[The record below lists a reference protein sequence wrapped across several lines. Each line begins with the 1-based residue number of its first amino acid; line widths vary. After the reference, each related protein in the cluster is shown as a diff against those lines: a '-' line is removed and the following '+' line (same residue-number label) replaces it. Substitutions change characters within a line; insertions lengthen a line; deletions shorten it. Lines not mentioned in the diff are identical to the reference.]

1 MESGYHRE
9 APPSGR
15 TGKLARDVAEAL
27 YLRCYDQTFR
37 QVFLVTGDR
46 DCAAEATQ
54 EAFLRAFERFDT
66 LREPEKFSV
75 WVGSIAINSARDIF
89 RRRRREIP
97 SDAEMLEAVDQ
108 LETASDPEDRICGLE
123 QVQILREAV
132 SKLPLDSRAV
142 VVMYYLQE
150 QGVADIARTL
160 GIPEGTVKS
169 RLYHARSLLRQLVEM
184 DPERD
189 AASNKDVA
197 AGFGNTRARRG
208 TLGHEQP

>member
-1 MESGYHRE
+1 M
-9 APPSGR
+9 
-15 TGKLARDVAEAL
+15 
-27 YLRCYDQTFR
+27 
-37 QVFLVTGDR
+37 TGDR
-46 DCAAEATQ
+46 DRAAEATQ

-89 RRRRREIP
+89 RRQRREIL
-97 SDAEMLEAVDQ
+97 SDTETLEAVDL
-108 LETASDPEDRICGLE
+108 LETAGDPEDRICHSE

-142 VVMYYLQE
+142 VVMHYLQE

-169 RLYHARSLLRQLVEM
+169 RLYHARSLLRKMVEP
-184 DPERD
+184 DPEQD
-189 AASNKDVA
+189 AAVNRDVVPD
-197 AGFGNTRARRG
+197 FGDNRSRRG
-208 TLGHEQP
+208 VLGHEQR